1 MKEVKLDQRGE
12 AQHHVGLGFAG
23 VALAAL
29 PTATVS
35 IQGSGGSPTAPV
47 TGKATLGVATGLSLS
62 TNGIGH
68 TLLVPYFSTQNGNV
82 TLLNIVN
89 TDPVNGKA
97 VKVRFRGAANSDD
110 LLDFQVFLSPN
121 DMWTAS
127 VSQNSSGV
135 SVLNTSDTSCTQ
147 PAIPAAGQPF
157 GVGRLPSTVF
167 TTTALQNAQ
176 TLEGYVEILTMA
188 NIPAKYADGQ
198 KHDYADAL
206 SAGSTTTTASTTN
219 ALYTAVLHTAGVA
232 PCTASV
238 FSALEGTEIGMSAAA
253 QATASA
259 ATAESDAVSRGLDSP
274 TTGLTGSWSIVN
286 VAGAAVAWTGL
297 PTAVVATASGAA
309 TTGNIVFSPQS
320 ANTSGAQK
328 VATLPQTN
336 DPLMR
341 IPSTTAGTPVVTLAT
356 AAKIVAAQND
366 LPDLSTPYYGA
377 PAATSAY
384 AQAMALSGSIAA
396 KAVINEYFTD
406 SSVSAAT
413 DWVFSSPTR
422 RYSVAVD
429 YSAKNATTL
438 AVQPAALFTDSG
450 TFGANQSNASTYY
463 TAANSTMG
471 TGAQAA
477 LLCVTPSAS
486 VNSQTAVYAWDREE
500 QQQAPTGV
508 VFSPAPATPNVQF
521 CGETSVLSYN
531 AGGTT
536 APSVLSA
543 VIARGD
549 VETGYL
555 NGWSMIRTD
564 GLNLGGTGSTSAT
577 PLTAAPN
584 AAYVLAQFTA
594 AAGSTG
600 SGLPVLGAS
609 FEKAVGP
616 KANNFSITLNHRF
629 Q

>member
-1 MKEVKLDQRGE
+1 MRKSILSASIAAMVG
-12 AQHHVGLGFAG
+12 GLGFAG

-35 IQGSGGSPTAPV
+35 IKGTGGGAGFATA
-47 TGKATLGVATGLSLS
+47 GAATALSLS

-89 TDPVNGKA
+89 TDPANGKA

-188 NIPAKYADGQ
+188 NIPAKYADGV

-206 SAGSTTTTASTTN
+206 AAASGTTTASTTN

-238 FSALEGTEIGMSAAA
+238 FTALEGTEIGMSAAA
-253 QATASA
+253 QTVANN

-297 PTAVVATASGAA
+297 PTAVIASTGAGTAA

-320 ANTSGAQK
+320 ANTSAAQK
-328 VATLPQTN
+328 AGLLAQTN

-341 IPSTTAGTPVVTLAT
+341 IPSGTAIAGSTLAT
-356 AAKIVAAQND
+356 APKIVAAQND

-377 PAATSAY
+377 PGATSAY
-384 AQAMALSGSIAA
+384 TQAMALSASIAA
-396 KAVINEYFTD
+396 KGVINEYFTD

-450 TFGANQSNASTYY
+450 TFGAVDAVAEGASAGASNYY
-463 TAANSTMG
+463 RAANSAMG
-471 TGAQAA
+471 TGAQAN

-521 CGETSVLSYN
+521 CGETTVLSYN

-536 APSVLSA
+536 AASVLSA
-543 VIARGD
+543 AIARGD
-549 VETGYL
+549 IETGYA

-564 GLNLGGTGSTSAT
+564 GLTAGGA
-577 PLTAAPN
+577 
-584 AAYVLAQFTA
+584 LAQFTV

-600 SGLPVLGAS
+600 NGLPVLGAS